1 MFKSKGKQQLYI
13 GQNGQYV
20 SLATHHGDWF
30 RDNYQFVMDYTLLP
44 HVNTIMGTK
53 TVSFNFLL
61 LLPTTESSERK
72 GQYRFCHLFYFFII
86 FRALWHHWQHTVKGQ
101 YKKKNCLENT
111 YLGRSWFEWLKNKI
125 NLWTALTSKLK
136 FRPFSMDWSSFVQLC
151 PIIFTSIVWHHTGQ
165 QLLNIFL
172 DWQNE

>member
-13 GQNGQYV
+13 GQNGQYI

-72 GQYRFCHLFYFFII
+72 GQYRVL
-86 FRALWHHWQHTVKGQ
+86 
-101 YKKKNCLENT
+101 
-111 YLGRSWFEWLKNKI
+111 
-125 NLWTALTSKLK
+125 
-136 FRPFSMDWSSFVQLC
+136 PSF
-151 PIIFTSIVWHHTGQ
+151 
-165 QLLNIFL
+165 IFL
-172 DWQNE
+172 LYLEPCGIIDSIQLKDNTKRKTA